1 MNEHSIA
8 ASGHEFKAQVMEH
21 FAFLQKEFG
30 FEPALDESSAYTHRL
45 TFRNPHSDQ
54 LVEVL
59 NAFHG
64 VDYGFEVN
72 IHLASSSRLL
82 DQRNMV
88 YYRLKEEQD
97 GEFSYLAEAAETL
110 RSVLQDGV

>member
-8 ASGHEFKAQVMEH
+8 ESGDEFKEQVRTR
-21 FAFLQKEFG
+21 FAFLTTEFG
-30 FEPALDESSAYTHRL
+30 FEPALDESSAYSHRL
-45 TFRNPHSDQ
+45 TFRNLHSNQ
-54 LVEVL
+54 LVEVV

-72 IHLASSSRLL
+72 IHLASHSRLL

-88 YYRLKEEQD
+88 YYQLKEDQD
-97 GEFSYLAEAAETL
+97 VEFAYLAEAVEKL
-110 RSVLQDGV
+110 RSVLQDEA